1 MLSTRKPRS
10 RITIKQTERDR
21 KYGEKRLSAI
31 GELKY
36 KKMVNFLD
44 ENMGKYFKRYII
56 LNIADETAKEFK
68 LKVDRVARRKK
79 GILYC
84 WLVEN
89 WETIGTTFL
98 QKVEV
103 FLIKNGVPVK
113 ERLTLALDIG
123 KNEFSSE
130 NHEAPA
136 ESTVTEQPEYSF
148 QEQEEEQFLYFDDFS
163 DQIF

>member
-1 MLSTRKPRS
+1 MT
-10 RITIKQTERDR
+10 TKQTERDR
-21 KYGEKRLSAI
+21 IYGQKRLAAI
-31 GELKY
+31 GDLKY
-36 KKMVNFLD
+36 KKMVNFLA
-44 ENMGKYFKRYII
+44 ENMGKYFKRRNI
-56 LNIADETAKEFK
+56 LDIADKTVAEFK
-68 LKVDRVARRKK
+68 IKVDRVARRRKN
-79 GILYC
+79 ILYC

-136 ESTVTEQPEYSF
+136 ESTVTEQPEYSS